1 MSRSCGPLPS
11 LLWAPGCSLSIRLSL
26 RVPPSD
32 SFVAEN
38 IQRGKKTH
46 SVGAAGREGGK
57 KNKKQLAENG
67 REPHKLWTAVR
78 CYFSA
83 AVSLNRKWLDLFIF
97 FMMLSLTLKTFSV
110 FFLFIC
116 QSPCLL
122 SVLGL
127 IPFLNFLPPTPEAL
141 WHSG

>member
-83 AVSLNRKWLDLFIF
+83 AVSLNRKWLDFFF

-110 FFLFIC
+110 FFL
-116 QSPCLL
+116 L
-122 SVLGL
+122 SISLSTLSLRPDPISQFFTSYPRGPL
-127 IPFLNFLPPTPEAL
+127 A
-141 WHSG
+141 